1 VPTEDTGRAD
11 LIGVALG
18 ALVAGASTGAGVVTL
33 ALVALRDRLGQ
44 ILPLIV
50 FAGIV
55 AAVLVGWL
63 LAGPITDWWRR
74 GLTAALAVFAALM
87 LTALSAPADMVG
99 GVAGLVTYAV
109 LLLAAAGVAA
119 RYSLRSRG
127 RAR

>member
-1 VPTEDTGRAD
+1 MPTDDTGHAD

-18 ALVAGASTGAGVVTL
+18 ALAAGASTGAGVVTL
-33 ALVALRDRLGQ
+33 ALVALRHRLDQ
-44 ILPLIV
+44 TLPLIV

-55 AAVLVGWL
+55 TAVLVGWL

-119 RYSLRSRG
+119 RYSLRSRHH
-127 RAR
+127 AR